1 MSKTVGLRRTF
12 ADVLRWV
19 RDQVEPEDGAAAPSE
34 VAVTAPSAPAPEVS
48 APDMVS
54 ALEVA
59 LAASEV
65 DDAPVELP
73 PEVEVNVSALS
84 EPTHAEALPPVE
96 TSPPA
101 ETSPEPGQVAAGGD
115 ARTPEQL
122 YDLVVEMLH
131 TVFDPEIPVDIYE
144 LGLVYGVDVLP
155 DRRVHVRMTLTS
167 PSCPSAQ
174 QIPEEVQAKVE
185 SVDGVVSAD
194 VEIVWEP
201 PWTPMM
207 MSEEARLELNV

>member
-19 RDQVEPEDGAAAPSE
+19 RDQVDPEDGAPAPSGA
-34 VAVTAPSAPAPEVS
+34 AVTAPTAPAPEVALASEVLS
-48 APDMVS
+48 APDAVS
-54 ALEVA
+54 AREVA
-59 LAASEV
+59 LAEV
-65 DDAPVELP
+65 DAPVEP
-73 PEVEVNVSALS
+73 SPELEVDVSVLS
-84 EPTHAEALPPVE
+84 ETTHAE
-96 TSPPA
+96 TS
-101 ETSPEPGQVAAGGD
+101 SEPGQAAEGGD

-155 DRRVHVRMTLTS
+155 DRRVQVRMTLTS

>member
-19 RDQVEPEDGAAAPSE
+19 RDQVDPEDGVPAPSGA
-34 VAVTAPSAPAPEVS
+34 AVTAPIVSASEVAAAPEVALASEVVS
-48 APDMVS
+48 APDPVS

-59 LAASEV
+59 LAEV
-65 DDAPVELP
+65 EDAPVEP
-73 PEVEVNVSALS
+73 SPELEVDVSVLS
-84 EPTHAEALPPVE
+84 ETTHAEA
-96 TSPPA
+96 
-101 ETSPEPGQVAAGGD
+101 SPEPEGGD